1 LAGTFNGLLTGEVL
15 RFALLMAPFLV
26 TGVLAGSWLQT
37 RVNEARFV
45 KLQDV
50 SRVHRP
56 QLIRNTTV
64 TRSEGKV

>member
-1 LAGTFNGLLTGEVL
+1 MMAPTKVGVVLLAGLIIFW
-15 RFALLMAPFLV
+15 RR
-26 TGVLAGSWLQT
+26 SWLQT